1 MMLKTRW
8 WTLVLLVGG
17 TSWLLGCEQKRTE
30 SPARQESYQE
40 SPGQTPPS
48 GEPATPRESGDGVA
62 PAETIDGVLTQI
74 DAEQG
79 KIAAAIQNGQ
89 LSRVHH
95 PADVIARLVVALAD
109 KAAVSSPQTAPRL
122 KTLSEDVKVTAS
134 DLGKMGDAGNLK
146 QTEIESAK
154 FNAILSAVKAT
165 VKPGSVD
172 SILAK

>member
-1 MMLKTRW
+1 MKIKARW
-8 WTLVLLVGG
+8 WGLVLLVCG
-17 TSWLLGCEQKRTE
+17 TSWLLGCEQKRKE
-30 SPARQESYQE
+30 SPPPQELDQG
-40 SPGQTPPS
+40 PTPPAQPS
-48 GEPATPRESGDGVA
+48 DEPARPRGGRDGIA

-74 DAEQG
+74 AAEQE
-79 KIAAAIQNGQ
+79 KVAAAIENGQ
-89 LSRVHH
+89 LNRVH
-95 PADVIARLVVALAD
+95 PLADGIAGLVVALAD

-122 KTLSEDVKVTAS
+122 RTLSEEVRVSAS

-172 SILAK
+172 SSLAK

>member
-1 MMLKTRW
+1 MTIKARW
-8 WTLVLLVGG
+8 WALVLLVGG

-30 SPARQESYQE
+30 SPAPQESSQE
-40 SPGQTPPS
+40 SPGPTPPS
-48 GEPATPRESGDGVA
+48 GEPATSRGSRDGIA

-79 KIAAAIQNGQ
+79 KIADAIQNGH
-89 LSRVHH
+89 LNRVH
-95 PADVIARLVVALAD
+95 PLADGIAGLVVALTE

-122 KTLSEDVKVTAS
+122 KILSEDVKVTAS

-146 QTEIESAK
+146 QTQIESAK

-172 SILAK
+172 SSLAK

>member
-1 MMLKTRW
+1 MKIKARW
-8 WTLVLLVGG
+8 WALVLLVGG
-17 TSWLLGCEQKRTE
+17 TSWLLGCEKKRTE
-30 SPARQESYQE
+30 SPPPQESSQE
-40 SPGQTPPS
+40 SPGPTPPS
-48 GEPATPRESGDGVA
+48 GEPATPPGSHDGIA
-62 PAETIDGVLTQI
+62 AETIDGVLTQI

-79 KIAAAIQNGQ
+79 KVSAAIQNGQ
-89 LSRVHH
+89 LNRVHH
-95 PADVIARLVVALAD
+95 LADGIAGLVVVLAD

-122 KTLSEDVKVTAS
+122 RTLSEDVKVAAS

-172 SILAK
+172 SSLAK